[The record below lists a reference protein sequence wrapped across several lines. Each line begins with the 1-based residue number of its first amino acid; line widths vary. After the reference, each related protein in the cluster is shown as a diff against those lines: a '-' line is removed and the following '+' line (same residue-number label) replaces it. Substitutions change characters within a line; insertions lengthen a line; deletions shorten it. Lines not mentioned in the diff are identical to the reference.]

1 MIEDSILGHIIVFL
15 AMFVVFVIYELI
27 KDYLGNKSL

>member
-15 AMFVVFVIYELI
+15 AMFITFVVYELVRE
-27 KDYLGNKSL
+27 YLKENK